1 VLMVLQFAREVR
13 PHAQRYDVED
23 ADRTDGWSMDPD
35 FGTIAAG
42 HEEDVTDH
50 LAKLA
55 LCATDELEPA
65 IVVGR
70 KLPVQSHPF
79 VPVDRL
85 HDVRP

>member
-1 VLMVLQFAREVR
+1 
-13 PHAQRYDVED
+13 
-23 ADRTDGWSMDPD
+23 MDPD